1 MRSISFDLDG
11 VLIQNPFAKGVF
23 PRMRAHLRQSPQ
35 LSPLSPEEA
44 DARIDAAVR
53 RRWGERMAAGEFVAA
68 YDWDATF
75 AAVAAE
81 LGGGAPPDVA
91 ALVENYCQDPEMI
104 ALLPGALECLEALSR
119 EGYRLYAATNGYH
132 AYQWPVLE
140 ALGVARHFAALLTPD
155 RLGCAK
161 PDPHFFAGVPGL
173 VLHVGDTLVHDVL
186 GAKLAGLA
194 AVWVAPQ
201 LPEKLRVLPPTE
213 RPRHPAFGDLLEASL
228 AATPY
233 REYHPEADL
242 ENCWPG
248 AAVLGANEVPAAVQA
263 LLARPD
269 AMLKPR

>member
-23 PRMRAHLRQSPQ
+23 PRMRAHLRQSPR
-35 LSPLSPEEA
+35 LARLPPEEA
-44 DARIDAAVR
+44 DARVDAAVR

-75 AAVAAE
+75 AAVAEE
-81 LGGGAPPDVA
+81 LGGASPPDVA
-91 ALVENYCQDPEMI
+91 ALVEQCCQDPEMI
-104 ALLPGALECLEALSR
+104 ALLPGALECLEALSG

-140 ALGVARHFAALLTPD
+140 ALSIARHFAALLTPD
-155 RLGCAK
+155 RLGYAK
-161 PDPHFFAGVPGL
+161 PDPRFFEGVPGL

-194 AVWVAPQ
+194 SVWVAPQ
-201 LPEKLRVLPPTE
+201 LPEELRAVPPAE
-213 RPRHPAFGDLLEASL
+213 RPRHPAFAAALEASL
-228 AATPY
+228 SATLY
-233 REYHPEADL
+233 REYHPEAGL
-242 ENCWPG
+242 ESCWPDAAAIG
-248 AAVLGANEVPAAVQA
+248 AGEVPAAVRA

-269 AMLKPR
+269 AMLRPR